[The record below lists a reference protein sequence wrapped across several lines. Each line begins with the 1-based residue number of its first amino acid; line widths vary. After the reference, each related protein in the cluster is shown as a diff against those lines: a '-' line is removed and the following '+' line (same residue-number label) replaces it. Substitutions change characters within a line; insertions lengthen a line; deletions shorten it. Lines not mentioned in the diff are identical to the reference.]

1 MTESELKTLADRLLS
16 EDLGKYGFREVE
28 VSTAEDEDRD
38 EFFDI
43 SAYFNPSRTP
53 LDPRASIRST
63 SRLRQAMLDA
73 GEKRFPN
80 VLHIL
85 SESSPA

>member
-1 MTESELKTLADRLLS
+1 MTEEEVKKLADRLLA

-28 VSTAEDEDRD
+28 VSTAEDEDGD

-43 SAYFNPSRTP
+43 SAYFGPSRTP

-63 SRLRQAMLDA
+63 SRLRQSLLAA

-85 SESSPA
+85 PESNAA